1 MGALGPRSPSYQR
14 CAVSRRPSRDITR
27 ARPRPSSHETS
38 STAGSSDRTYPG
50 TSRSSS
56 GAVGNRSPTPRSPG
70 LSRSCHG
77 TQLGASK
84 ASGPGSSAV
93 SETVTC
99 LLRET
104 RVTVTAQRQPRYP
117 GSSQSN
123 RWVTTRSPSA
133 TTPRCAP
140 TCSVS
145 SASRARSTASAQV
158 WSTRAARAGT
168 APAVLLVTRTLL
180 PIRRPEAGPAGPSV
194 FAPVGTVAPMVQ
206 DGGMSVLRT
215 LSHATAVTARVTRR
229 ATVQGM
235 RTGRF
240 MVRHVTVARR
250 RGAAGE
256 AGMMRLL
263 DLHAASCA
271 GDTLVA
277 IGLAGTIFFAVPV
290 GEARGRVAL
299 YLLVTMLPFALLAPV
314 VGPVL
319 DRFRHGRRN
328 ALSVTMLARAFLAYM
343 ISEHIGGFTLY
354 PAAFGILV
362 LSRAYGVARSA
373 AVPRV
378 LPEGLGLSE
387 AGARASV
394 FGALIALRLPPR
406 ADSQPPETVPRPL
419 QLPGHKGAK
428 VLSGRLVLATLAGSA
443 TLRALYGFLALFLAF
458 TIRSGQLPR
467 TIAGF
472 GLSQEVALGVVA
484 GALAA
489 GSFLATAVGTTL
501 HIKRPAVL
509 QAAVIVLVALA
520 GAAAAVQY
528 TLPFVLVL
536 CLLTALASGLAKL
549 AVDAVIQARVDED
562 VRASAFAHAETLL
575 MLAWVAG
582 GALGLIPLG
591 GRWGLVLV
599 AGFLLFGAARA
610 LISAM
615 RLRRERLSGAP
626 IEEPTKEYA
635 QRRPPSGSDRDRTLR
650 LPDARRPG
658 RRPPSPPTPAPKPEA
673 TTKLL
678 PEAPVSP
685 APDAGETP
693 GYHLYRP
700 SGRGATRRLD
710 EEDE

>member
-1 MGALGPRSPSYQR
+1 MG
-14 CAVSRRPSRDITR
+14 
-27 ARPRPSSHETS
+27 
-38 STAGSSDRTYPG
+38 
-50 TSRSSS
+50 
-56 GAVGNRSPTPRSPG
+56 
-70 LSRSCHG
+70 
-77 TQLGASK
+77 
-84 ASGPGSSAV
+84 
-93 SETVTC
+93 
-99 LLRET
+99 
-104 RVTVTAQRQPRYP
+104 
-117 GSSQSN
+117 
-123 RWVTTRSPSA
+123 
-133 TTPRCAP
+133 
-140 TCSVS
+140 
-145 SASRARSTASAQV
+145 
-158 WSTRAARAGT
+158 
-168 APAVLLVTRTLL
+168 
-180 PIRRPEAGPAGPSV
+180 
-194 FAPVGTVAPMVQ
+194 Q

-215 LSHATAVTARVTRR
+215 LGQATALTARVTGR
-229 ATVQGM
+229 ATASGV

-240 MVRHVTVARR
+240 LVRHVTVARR

-319 DRFRHGRRN
+319 DRFRHGRRY
-328 ALSVTMLARAFLAYM
+328 ALSITMLARAFLAYM

-354 PAAFGILV
+354 PAAFAILV
-362 LSRAYGVARSA
+362 FSRAYGVARSA
-373 AVPRV
+373 AVPRL

-394 FGALIALRLPPR
+394 FGAFAGAVVAPIGLLAYVIGPAWPLRLAMLVFIVGAVVALRLPPR
-406 ADSQPPETVPRPL
+406 ADSQPPEAVPRPF

-458 TIRSGQLPR
+458 TVRSGKLP
-467 TIAGF
+467 TDLLAWK
-472 GLSQEVALGVVA
+472 LSQAAALGVVA
-484 GALAA
+484 GALAV

-501 HIKRPAVL
+501 RIRRPAPL
-509 QAAVIVLVALA
+509 QATVIVIVAV
-520 GAAAAVQY
+520 AAAVAAARY
-528 TLPFVLVL
+528 TLPVIVAL

-549 AVDAVIQARVDED
+549 AVDAVIQERVDEE

-582 GALGLIPLG
+582 GALGLIPLA

-599 AGFLLFGAARA
+599 AGFLIFGAARA
-610 LISAM
+610 LIGAL
-615 RLRRERLSGAP
+615 RLRRERLRTGPTEAP
-626 IEEPTKEYA
+626 TRESA
-635 QRRPPSGSDRDRTLR
+635 RSQPPDRDRTGR
-650 LPDARRPG
+650 LPESGRSWRRK
-658 RRPPSPPTPAPKPEA
+658 RPAPSPRSEASTKVLVDPAPEA
-673 TTKLL
+673 TNGRL

-685 APDAGETP
+685 APAGPGPGPGSGTADAP

-700 SGRGATRRLD
+700 SGRDTTRRLD
-710 EEDE
+710 EDED